1 MGRESRG
8 TNREGLAGLALD
20 IRPIGSD
27 TLDWDA
33 FVRASADGT
42 PFHLTAWKT
51 AIEETFGHR
60 SHYLMATRG
69 GAIEGVLPLF
79 EVRGLFGGRALVSV
93 PYGVYGG
100 VCASSETATRAL
112 LDAAVALGRERRV
125 AYLELRQRRELGLGL
140 VTKPRYVTFSRAI
153 RATAEENAQ
162 AIPRKQRRMT
172 RQGAKFGLTAI
183 VGREHLDAVYEVYA
197 HSVRNLGSPVFPR
210 RLFHAIANAFDK
222 ECQVVAVW
230 RDGRVVAG
238 VLTLFYQDQVLPFYG
253 GALPEALPY
262 AVNDFMYWELMCY
275 AAQAGYTV
283 FDFGRSREGTG
294 PYQFKRH
301 WGFQPVPLPYQYRLL
316 RGRSL
321 PDLSPSN
328 PRLRLAS
335 ALWRRLPFRA
345 TTLLGPVLTRYIP
358 G

>member
-1 MGRESRG
+1 V
-8 TNREGLAGLALD
+8 D
-20 IRPIGSD
+20 IQEIGAQNI
-27 TLDWDA
+27 DWDA

-51 AIEETFGHR
+51 AVEETFGHR
-60 SHYLMATRG
+60 PHYLVARDG
-69 GAIEGVLPLF
+69 GAIQGVLPLF
-79 EVRGLFGGRALVSV
+79 EVRGLLRGRALVSV

-100 VCASSETATRAL
+100 VCGSSPEATRAL
-112 LDAAVALGRERRV
+112 LDAAETLGRLRRV
-125 AYLELRQRRELGLGL
+125 AYVELRQRRDLGAGL
-140 VTKPRYVTFSRAI
+140 LTRPRYVTFSREI
-153 RATAEENAQ
+153 RPTADENAQ

-172 RQGAKFGLTAI
+172 RQGRRFGLTA
-183 VGREHLDAVYEVYA
+183 VFGREHLDAVYDVYA
-197 HSVRNLGSPVFPR
+197 ESVRNLGSPVFPR

-222 ECQVVAVW
+222 ECQVLAV
-230 RDGRVVAG
+230 RREGRVVAG

-253 GALPEALPY
+253 GALREALPC

-275 AAQAGYTV
+275 AANAGYTV

-294 PYQFKRH
+294 AYHFKRH
-301 WGFQPVPLPYQYRLL
+301 WGFEPVPLPYQYRLL
-316 RGRSL
+316 RGQHL

-335 ALWRRLPFRA
+335 ALWRRLPLRV
-345 TTLLGPVLTRYIP
+345 TTLLGPLLTRHIP